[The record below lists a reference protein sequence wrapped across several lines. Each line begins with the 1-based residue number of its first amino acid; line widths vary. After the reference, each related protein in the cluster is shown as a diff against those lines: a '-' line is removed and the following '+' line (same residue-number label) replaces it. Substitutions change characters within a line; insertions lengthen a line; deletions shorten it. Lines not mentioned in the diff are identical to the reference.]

1 MMDELND
8 YNKIMTNKLNN
19 ALIPNV
25 YLELVTDEM
34 DKKKR
39 YHILKKYF
47 TENITKNLYQ
57 NMDLLATVKTDF
69 AQFKHMYI
77 MVARELF
84 LNFLLAVETLVA
96 ERGCYKLDHTKINV
110 DANIVGFT
118 TDKNLSTD
126 EYSICQSYLQSQK

>member
-1 MMDELND
+1 MIDDLND

-34 DKKKR
+34 DKTKR

-57 NMDLLATVKTDF
+57 NMDLLATVKID
-69 AQFKHMYI
+69 
-77 MVARELF
+77 
-84 LNFLLAVETLVA
+84 
-96 ERGCYKLDHTKINV
+96 
-110 DANIVGFT
+110 
-118 TDKNLSTD
+118 
-126 EYSICQSYLQSQK
+126 